1 MAHSG
6 TYGEATKE
14 RIYQTVLERTLPLY
28 VVMKVLRTDSGC
40 PAQTDSCQRG
50 GRWGLDGKGE
60 GLRHMVMGKNKIKTN
75 YK

>member
-40 PAQTDSCQRG
+40 PAQT